1 LAEFGYGI
9 YLILSPIVIRLVW
22 SRLGY
27 FGWLL
32 YLSRKYRQWLCMRIV
47 PKSREVSRKIV
58 ILLDSYLFPLSK
70 RRNCQQLKRI
80 ELYDCQLITRAGIR
94 KLKVSAY
101 DGNHITGSECKKYL
115 VSKLWKKEL
124 KKIKH
129 YRSYVRNWR
138 KGGLNSQ
145 FMISNFEFRM

>member
-1 LAEFGYGI
+1 MAEFGYGI
-9 YLILSPIVIRLVW
+9 YLILSSIVIRLVW

-27 FGWLL
+27 YWLL
-32 YLSRKYRQWLCMRIV
+32 YLSPKYRQWLCMRIV
-47 PKSREVSRKIV
+47 PKSREVSWKIV
-58 ILLDSYLFPLSK
+58 ILLDSYLFPRSK

-124 KKIKH
+124 KKNKT
-129 YRSYVRNWR
+129 
-138 KGGLNSQ
+138 LSQ
-145 FMISNFEFRM
+145 LCTQLKKRRLELTIYDI

>member
-1 LAEFGYGI
+1 
-9 YLILSPIVIRLVW
+9 
-22 SRLGY
+22 
-27 FGWLL
+27 
-32 YLSRKYRQWLCMRIV
+32 MRIV

-101 DGNHITGSECKKYL
+101 DGNHGSECKKYL
-115 VSKLWKKEL
+115 VSKLWKKEF
-124 KKIKH
+124 KT
-129 YRSYVRNWR
+129 RSKVIEVMYAIEE
-138 KGGLNSQ
+138 K
-145 FMISNFEFRM
+145 EA